1 MKEKIAQSRTQHA
14 TAVRRA
20 TRLGNQRGV
29 TLIELLVVLVIIAV
43 LAATIIP
50 NFFDAPDRARVVRA
64 KQDVRSLENALILYK
79 LDNFNYPS
87 SLQDLVQKPSN
98 AANWKQG
105 GYLERLPKDPWGNDY
120 QYSNPGQHGS
130 VDVYSFGSDGTV
142 GGSGTSADLGNW
154 NLNE

>member
-1 MKEKIAQSRTQHA
+1 MKNTITRVQHL
-14 TAVRRA
+14 RD
-20 TRLGNQRGV
+20 QRGV

-79 LDNFNYPS
+79 LDNFAYPS
-87 SLQDLVQKPSN
+87 SLQDLVQKPSG
-98 AANWKQG
+98 APNWKQG

-120 QYSNPGQHGS
+120 QYSNPGQHS
-130 VDVYSFGSDGTV
+130 SIDVFSFGSDGTA
-142 GGSGTSADLGNW
+142 GGSGTAADLGNW